1 MNKKIL
7 IIEDDTSILRG
18 LKDNL
23 ELEEYKVITE
33 TNGAEGL
40 KLALEK
46 DADLLLL
53 DIMLPGMNG
62 YEICRRVKKE
72 KPDLLIIMLTARG
85 SEMEKK
91 NRIC

>member
-23 ELEEYKVITE
+23 ELEGYKVITE

-46 DADLLLL
+46 KMPISCFSILCF
-53 DIMLPGMNG
+53 PG
-62 YEICRRVKKE
+62 
-72 KPDLLIIMLTARG
+72 
-85 SEMEKK
+85 
-91 NRIC
+91 